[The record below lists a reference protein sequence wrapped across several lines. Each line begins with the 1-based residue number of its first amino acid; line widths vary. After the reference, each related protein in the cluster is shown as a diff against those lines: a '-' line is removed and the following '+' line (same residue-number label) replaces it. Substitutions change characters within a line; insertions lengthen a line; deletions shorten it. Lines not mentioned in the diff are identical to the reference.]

1 MARRKTKN
9 TTGLKR
15 IEGIDPFLAWVGYT
29 CVRCGTL
36 NHVQAGKT
44 LLDPE
49 DTYKNAEWK
58 CQKCHFL
65 HSSASDLPFAGW
77 KASWR
82 SASSVSC
89 QRFWQGFFRIYTEAH
104 DSYWKQCNTC
114 GHILPANAFSRHADW
129 GPLERQMECR
139 SCKGVINAILNPKRT
154 HEQLWEGSIK
164 RRVGDLLLEG
174 ENHKADD
181 KFIRDLFSRFGSR
194 CFKTGKHLD
203 ISDRGSWAI
212 DHILPSRYLYPLKKE
227 NAALLSR
234 EANGHKR
241 DRWPSAFY
249 TNSELIRLAQLTGA
263 NLDILASKKPIFNP
277 SIDVDACVTRYLT
290 VREKSDLPKRIKE
303 LKKLL
308 EGNKLTAN
316 LSKENRRL
324 LGYK

>member
-1 MARRKTKN
+1 
-9 TTGLKR
+9 
-15 IEGIDPFLAWVGYT
+15 
-29 CVRCGTL
+29 
-36 NHVQAGKT
+36 
-44 LLDPE
+44 
-49 DTYKNAEWK
+49 
-58 CQKCHFL
+58 
-65 HSSASDLPFAGW
+65 
-77 KASWR
+77 
-82 SASSVSC
+82 
-89 QRFWQGFFRIYTEAH
+89 
-104 DSYWKQCNTC
+104 
-114 GHILPANAFSRHADW
+114 
-129 GPLERQMECR
+129 MECR